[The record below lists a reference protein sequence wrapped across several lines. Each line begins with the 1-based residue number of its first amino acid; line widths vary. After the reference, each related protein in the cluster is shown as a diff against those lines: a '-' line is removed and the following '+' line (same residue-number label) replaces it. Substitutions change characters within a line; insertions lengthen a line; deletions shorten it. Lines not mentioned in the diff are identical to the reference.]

1 MARFIRKSSK
11 KAGETPGTLVH
22 IGEVKTNRVAISLID
37 YDATN
42 LDEMHGVSAAECL
55 LFKDKPTVTWVNV
68 NGLHDVEIIE
78 KLGKSFD
85 LHPLVLEDIVH
96 TGQRA
101 KVDDYENYEFIV
113 LRMLSYNEEM
123 GQIGDE
129 QVSFILGP
137 TWLLSFQE
145 HEGDVFDYV
154 RRRLRSRKGRIRKAG
169 ADYLAYALL
178 DAVVDHYFVVLEKLG
193 DRVESVGEEVA
204 ENPRPDDLEEIRH
217 LKRELLFLRKSVW
230 PLREVLNSLQ
240 RGESPLFEE
249 HTLVYLRDVYDHAV
263 QVIDTVENFRD
274 MTGGIL
280 DVYHSSLSNRMNEV
294 MKVLTIIAT
303 IFIPLSF
310 VAGLYGMNFLHMPEL
325 KWRYGYP
332 VALGLMAAVAG
343 GMLFYF
349 RRKKWL

>member
-11 KAGETPGTLVH
+11 KSGEIPGTLVH
-22 IGEVKTNRVAISLID
+22 IGEVKTDRVAISLID
-37 YDATN
+37 YDATT
-42 LDEMHGVSAAECL
+42 LDEMHVVSAEECL

-145 HEGDVFDYV
+145 HEGDVFDSV
-154 RRRLRSRKGRIRKAG
+154 RRRLRSGKGRIRKAG

-178 DAVVDHYFVVLEKLG
+178 DAVIDHYFVVLEKLG

-230 PLREVLNSLQ
+230 PLREVLSGLQ

-249 HTLVYLRDVYDHAV
+249 NTLVYLRDVYDHAV

-325 KWRYGYP
+325 KWRFGYP